1 MQILYAEKVE
11 TQENCLENL
20 QSVAFSSMWIF
31 SAGSDNAV
39 RIHDQMQVVYT
50 EMTRDEAKS
59 NLAKWNLIDGV
70 QFNYMKNY
78 LMFM

>member
-1 MQILYAEKVE
+1 M
-11 TQENCLENL
+11 
-20 QSVAFSSMWIF
+20 
-31 SAGSDNAV
+31 V

-50 EMTRDEAKS
+50 EMTHDEAKS

-70 QFNYMKNY
+70 QFNHMKNY